1 MRSSGHI
8 RDAVRKAY
16 SAVAENPLGKHV
28 FPVGRVFAESLG
40 YPRELLADLPGVVVE
55 AFTGVSNVSVRAEIP
70 EGAAVLDVGC
80 GAGLDALV
88 AARRAG
94 PAGRVIGV
102 DFSRSM
108 LSLGRRAAAEAGL
121 SWVLFCEAA
130 AEKLPLRD
138 ASVDVV
144 LVNGIFNLN
153 PAREAIFRELARVLR
168 PGGALYAAELV
179 LSEPLSAEV
188 CASESNWF
196 A

>member
-1 MRSSGHI
+1 M
-8 RDAVRKAY
+8 RKAY
-16 SAVAENPLGKHV
+16 SGVAENPLGKHA
-28 FPVGRVFAESLG
+28 FPAGRAFAESLG
-40 YPRELLADLPGVVVE
+40 YPRELLTGLPGFVVE

-102 DFSRSM
+102 DFSRAM
-108 LSLGRRAAAEAGL
+108 LSRARRAAAEAGL
-121 SWVLFCEAA
+121 SRVLFCEAA
-130 AEKLPLRD
+130 AENLPLAD
-138 ASVDVV
+138 ASIDVA

-168 PGGALYAAELV
+168 PGGALYAAELI
-179 LSEPLSAEV
+179 LSAPLPAEV